1 MVTFFN
7 NEPSSGQQGHSY
19 IRTQNHPLPQGR
31 PNRNCQI
38 CGDMASGFNLN
49 VPRYISEVLATIRR
63 QPYLTSTKVIVYL
76 ALRKGQLNTEII
88 R

>member
-49 VPRYISEVLATIRR
+49 VPRYISEVLATIRK
-63 QPYLTSTKVIVYL
+63 PGIETFF
-76 ALRKGQLNTEII
+76 
-88 R
+88 